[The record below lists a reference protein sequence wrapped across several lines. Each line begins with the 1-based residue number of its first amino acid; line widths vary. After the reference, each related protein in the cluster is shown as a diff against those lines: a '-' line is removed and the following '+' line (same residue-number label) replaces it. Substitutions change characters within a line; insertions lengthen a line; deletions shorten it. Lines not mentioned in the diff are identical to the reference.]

1 MNLYNGNIT
10 IRQILRVP
18 QAREL
23 LQTELPQL
31 AKSPLIRLASGM
43 TLNQVLT
50 RAKGYLPPEKLQS
63 LLEQLKSI

>member
-31 AKSPLIRLASGM
+31 ANSPLIRLASGM

-50 RAKGYLPPEKLQS
+50 RAKGYLPPEKLYS

>member
-10 IRQILRVP
+10 IRQILQVP

-31 AKSPLIRLASGM
+31 ANSPLIRLASGM
-43 TLNQVLT
+43 TLNQVLART
-50 RAKGYLPPEKLQS
+50 KGYLSPEKLQS